1 MSNVRPQNTSGSPR
15 MHSSPQHRAGSRRS
29 MHCLSREQRAQAP
42 EKTRTVARIEYQ
54 RCQGLP
60 VRWRAAHRRLST
72 DEKAKASPVP
82 RPKLSARNAPAQFMR
97 IGSPCRTQGA
107 KASSRIGG
115 SACLR
120 ARSSSTLSVMQSSAL
135 GWSSER
141 SESAGN
147 RGTGLSRCT
156 RRVASNPSIERTFQ
170 RPLRALWPAAH
181 VKR

>member
-1 MSNVRPQNTSGSPR
+1 
-15 MHSSPQHRAGSRRS
+15 MHRSPQRRAGSRRS

-42 EKTRTVARIEYQ
+42 EKHTHGARIECQ

-97 IGSPCRTQGA
+97 IGSLFAAR
-107 KASSRIGG
+107 KARRRASRIGG

-120 ARSSSTLSVMQSSAL
+120 ARSSSTLSVMQSSAP
-135 GWSSER
+135 GCSSER
-141 SESAGN
+141 FKSAGN

-156 RRVASNPSIERTFQ
+156 RTVASNPSIERTFQ
-170 RPLRALWPAAH
+170 RLLRTLWSAAH
-181 VKR
+181 VERYAADRVRHL